1 MTHKRYANKVDAN
14 QKQIVKELRKIPGVS
29 VKPGH
34 DDILVGFRGRTFWF
48 EVKNPNTLKKDGSFY
63 KGRVKEG
70 QTKLQNEFNGHY
82 SIVTTSKEI
91 MQEIGVL

>member
-14 QKQIVKELRKIPGVS
+14 QKKIVQELRKIPGVS
-29 VKPGH
+29 VELDH
-34 DDILVGFRGRTFWF
+34 NDILVGFRDKTYWF
-48 EVKNPNTLKKDGSFY
+48 EIKNPNRYRKDGTPKKNAYQES
-63 KGRVKEG
+63 
-70 QTKLQNEFNGHY
+70 QLKLQKEFNGHY